1 MRRFER
7 KALDAKVEAYLS
19 KKQAE
24 VNGHVSPKDE
34 GKRLWEQSR
43 DTQKFKKIESCLRHM
58 NGNTA
63 HCMYC
68 DANEAT
74 EIDHFHPKA
83 QYTHKTF
90 DWHNY
95 FLSCGVCNR
104 RKLDQFPVDDN
115 GTPLLI
121 DPVTED
127 PHPELPYA
135 LVLGSYR
142 ENDATLRGKACID
155 VFGLNRDHLI
165 TTRQREYRNLKCK
178 LEKFLLA
185 ERAGELIYAQE
196 LLIDILFPPLVGL
209 LQELIYVYSRSS
221 DSLDPPIQSA
231 LSRLQTH
238 TDPRVRRLFS
248 VAGL

>member
-7 KALDAKVEAYLS
+7 QALEPSVEAYLL

-24 VNGHVSPKDE
+24 VNGHASPGDE
-34 GKRLWEQSR
+34 AERLWKQSR
-43 DTQKFKKIESCLRHM
+43 NTRAFGEIITSLKQM
-58 NGNTA
+58 NGHTA
-63 HCMYC
+63 YCMYC
-68 DANEAT
+68 DTNEAK

-83 QYTHKTF
+83 HYTHWAF
-90 DWHNY
+90 EWQNY

-104 RKLDQFPVDDN
+104 QKLDQFPVDDH
-115 GTPLLI
+115 GRHLLI

>member
-7 KALDAKVEAYLS
+7 KSLDASVEAYLT

-24 VNGHVSPKDE
+24 VNGHMSPHDE

-43 DTQKFKKIESCLRHM
+43 DTQKFKKIESSLREM

-83 QYTHKTF
+83 HYTHKTF

-104 RKLDQFPVDDN
+104 QKLDQFPVDGN
-115 GTPLLI
+115 GRPLLI

-135 LVLGSYR
+135 LVSGRY
-142 ENDATLRGKACID
+142 EEDEATLRGKACID
-155 VFGLNRDHLI
+155 VFGLNREHLI
-165 TTRQREYRNLKCK
+165 KTRQRENRNLKCR
-178 LEKFLLA
+178 LEQFMAA
-185 ERAGELIYAQE
+185 ERNGDQPYAQE
-196 LLIDILFPPLVGL
+196 LLSDVLFPPLVGL
-209 LQELIYVYSRSS
+209 LQELIYLYALSS
-221 DSLDPPIQSA
+221 DSLDPQTQSA
-231 LSRLQTH
+231 MSRLQTH
-238 TDPRVRRLFS
+238 SDQRVRRLFS
-248 VAGL
+248 LAGL